1 SKGGECMKV
10 RRILKNTQFEKIK
23 LSLNSQFTVQ
33 TLINVLTIIVGSF
46 LFAIGVNS
54 FMIAGNL
61 GEGGF
66 IGISII
72 LFYAFGLPT
81 ALTNLILNFIILI
94 VGFKFLGKRAMY
106 YTIFT
111 IPMASLAL
119 WVTETWQ
126 IQTDEILINTVFGG
140 LFIGTGIGL
149 IIRVGST
156 TAGTTILAK
165 MTNKFLVVNV
175 SDALLFFDLIV
186 ITIGLSVMSLEQVL
200 LTVIALYIATKVMDF
215 IIEGMNPKKAV
226 TIISQEPDLLANLI
240 NTKIN
245 RGVTML
251 DGRGYYSKEDKD
263 VLFVVINK
271 SQLNRLKRL
280 IKANDDQAFVV
291 VHDVNSVLG
300 NYLI

>member
-1 SKGGECMKV
+1 MKL
-10 RRILKNTQFEKIK
+10 RNTLKNIQFEKIR
-23 LSLNSQFTVQ
+23 LSLNSKFTVQ

-46 LFAIGVNS
+46 LFSIGVNS

-72 LFYAFGLPT
+72 LYYAFGLPT
-81 ALTNLILNFIILI
+81 ALTNLIMNFAILI

-111 IPMASLAL
+111 IPMTSLAL
-119 WVTETWQ
+119 WITETWQ

-165 MTNKFLVVNV
+165 MANKFLDVNV
-175 SDALLFFDLIV
+175 SYALLFFDLIV
-186 ITIGLSVMSLEQVL
+186 ITIGLTVMSIEQVL
-200 LTVIALYIATKVMDF
+200 LTVIALYVATKVMDF

-226 TIISQEPDLLANLI
+226 TIISQKPDVVANLI

-245 RGVTML
+245 RGVTIL

-263 VLFVVINK
+263 ILFVVINK

>member
-1 SKGGECMKV
+1 MKV

-111 IPMASLAL
+111 IPMTSLAL

-165 MTNKFLVVNV
+165 MANKFLEVNV
-175 SDALLFFDLIV
+175 SYALLFFDLIV

>member
-1 SKGGECMKV
+1 MKI
-10 RRILKNTQFEKIK
+10 RKALKTTRFEKIK
-23 LSLNSQFTVQ
+23 LSLNSEFTVQ

-46 LFAIGVNS
+46 LFAIGVNG
-54 FMIAGNL
+54 FMIAGTL

-66 IGISII
+66 IGLSII
-72 LFYAFGLPT
+72 LFYAYGIPT
-81 ALTNLILNFIILI
+81 ALSNLILNFIILI
-94 VGFKFLGKRAMY
+94 VGFKFLGKRAML
-106 YTIFT
+106 YTRFT
-111 IPMASLAL
+111 SPRTSLAL
-119 WVTETWQ
+119 WATESWQ

-140 LFIGTGIGL
+140 LFIGMGIGL
-149 IIRVGST
+149 IIRIGST

-165 MTNKFLVVNV
+165 MANKFFDVNV
-175 SDALLFFDLIV
+175 SYALLFFDLIV
-186 ITIGLSVMSLEQVL
+186 ITIGLTVMSLEQVL

-226 TIISQEPDLLANLI
+226 TIISRQPDLMAHLI
-240 NTKIN
+240 NTKIH
-245 RGVTML
+245 RGVTIL
-251 DGRGYYSKEDKD
+251 DGHGYYSKEEKD
-263 VLFVVINK
+263 ILFVVINK

>member
-1 SKGGECMKV
+1 MKL
-10 RRILKNTQFEKIK
+10 RNTLKNIQFEKIR
-23 LSLNSQFTVQ
+23 LSLNSKFTVQ

-46 LFAIGVNS
+46 LFSIGVNS

-72 LFYAFGLPT
+72 LYYAFGLPT
-81 ALTNLILNFIILI
+81 ALTNLIMNFAILI

-111 IPMASLAL
+111 IPMTSLAL

-165 MTNKFLVVNV
+165 MANKFLDVNV
-175 SDALLFFDLIV
+175 SYALLFFDLIV
-186 ITIGLSVMSLEQVL
+186 ITIGLTVMSIEQVL
-200 LTVIALYIATKVMDF
+200 LTVIALYVATKVMDF

-226 TIISQEPDLLANLI
+226 TIISQKPDVVANLI

-245 RGVTML
+245 RGVTIL

-263 VLFVVINK
+263 ILFVVINK

>member
-1 SKGGECMKV
+1 MKL
-10 RRILKNTQFEKIK
+10 RNTLKNIQFEKIR
-23 LSLNSQFTVQ
+23 LSLNSKFTVQ

-72 LFYAFGLPT
+72 LYYAFGLPT
-81 ALTNLILNFIILI
+81 ALTNLIMNFAILI

-111 IPMASLAL
+111 IPMTSLAL
-119 WVTETWQ
+119 WLTETWQ

-165 MTNKFLVVNV
+165 MANKFLDVNV
-175 SDALLFFDLIV
+175 SYALLFFDLIV
-186 ITIGLSVMSLEQVL
+186 ITIGLTVMSIEQVL
-200 LTVIALYIATKVMDF
+200 LTVIALYVATKVMDF

-226 TIISQEPDLLANLI
+226 TIISQKPDVVANLI

-245 RGVTML
+245 RGVTIL

-263 VLFVVINK
+263 ILFVVINK

>member
-1 SKGGECMKV
+1 MKV

-111 IPMASLAL
+111 IPMTSLAL

-165 MTNKFLVVNV
+165 MANKFLDVNV
-175 SDALLFFDLIV
+175 SYALLFFD
-186 ITIGLSVMSLEQVL
+186 
-200 LTVIALYIATKVMDF
+200 
-215 IIEGMNPKKAV
+215 
-226 TIISQEPDLLANLI
+226 
-240 NTKIN
+240 
-245 RGVTML
+245 
-251 DGRGYYSKEDKD
+251 
-263 VLFVVINK
+263 
-271 SQLNRLKRL
+271 
-280 IKANDDQAFVV
+280 
-291 VHDVNSVLG
+291 
-300 NYLI
+300 

>member
-1 SKGGECMKV
+1 MKL
-10 RRILKNTQFEKIK
+10 RNTLKNIQFEKIR
-23 LSLNSQFTVQ
+23 LSLNSKFTVQ

-46 LFAIGVNS
+46 LFSIGVNS

-72 LFYAFGLPT
+72 LYYAFGLPT
-81 ALTNLILNFIILI
+81 ALTNLIMNFVILI

-111 IPMASLAL
+111 IPMTSLAL
-119 WVTETWQ
+119 WITETWQ

-165 MTNKFLVVNV
+165 MANKFLDVNV
-175 SDALLFFDLIV
+175 SYALLFFDLIV
-186 ITIGLSVMSLEQVL
+186 ITIGLTVMSIEQVL
-200 LTVIALYIATKVMDF
+200 LTVIALYVATKVMDF

-226 TIISQEPDLLANLI
+226 TIISQKPDAVANLI

-245 RGVTML
+245 RGVTIL

-263 VLFVVINK
+263 ILFVVINK

>member
-1 SKGGECMKV
+1 MKL
-10 RRILKNTQFEKIK
+10 RRTLKNIQFEKIR
-23 LSLNSQFTVQ
+23 LSLNSEVTVQ

-72 LFYAFGLPT
+72 LYYAFGLPT
-81 ALTNLILNFIILI
+81 ALTNLIMNFAILI

-111 IPMASLAL
+111 IPMTSLAL
-119 WVTETWQ
+119 WLTETWQ

-165 MTNKFLVVNV
+165 MANKFLDVNV
-175 SDALLFFDLIV
+175 SYALLFFDLIV
-186 ITIGLSVMSLEQVL
+186 ITIGLTVMSIEQVL
-200 LTVIALYIATKVMDF
+200 LTVIALYVATKVMDF

-226 TIISQEPDLLANLI
+226 TIISQKPDVVANLI

-245 RGVTML
+245 RGVTIL

-263 VLFVVINK
+263 ILFVVINK

>member
-1 SKGGECMKV
+1 MKV
-10 RRILKNTQFEKIK
+10 RRILKNTQFEKIR

-111 IPMASLAL
+111 IPMTSLAL

-126 IQTDEILINTVFGG
+126 IQTGEILINTVFGG

-165 MTNKFLVVNV
+165 MANKFLDVNV
-175 SDALLFFDLIV
+175 SYALLFFDLIV
-186 ITIGLSVMSLEQVL
+186 ITIGLSVMSIEQVL

>member
-1 SKGGECMKV
+1 MKV

-111 IPMASLAL
+111 IPMTSLAL

-165 MTNKFLVVNV
+165 MANKFLDVNV
-175 SDALLFFDLIV
+175 SYALLFFDLIV
-186 ITIGLSVMSLEQVL
+186 ITIGLSVMSIEQVL

>member
-1 SKGGECMKV
+1 MKV

-111 IPMASLAL
+111 IPMTSLAL

-165 MTNKFLVVNV
+165 MANKFLDVNV
-175 SDALLFFDLIV
+175 SYALLFFDLIV

-280 IKANDDQAFVV
+280 IKANDDQSFVV

>member
-1 SKGGECMKV
+1 MKI
-10 RRILKNTQFEKIK
+10 RKTLRNIQFEKIK
-23 LSLNSQFTVQ
+23 LSINSKFTVQ
-33 TLINVLTIIVGSF
+33 TLINVLTIIIGAF
-46 LFAIGVNS
+46 LFSIGVNS

-72 LFYAFGLPT
+72 LFYAYGIPT
-81 ALTNLILNFIILI
+81 ALSNLILNFLILF

-111 IPMASLAL
+111 IPVVSLAL
-119 WVTETWQ
+119 WITEPWQ

-140 LFIGTGIGL
+140 LFIGIGIGL
-149 IIRVGST
+149 IIRIGST

-165 MTNKFLVVNV
+165 MANKFFDVNV
-175 SDALLFFDLIV
+175 SYALLFFDLIV
-186 ITIGLSVMSLEQVL
+186 ITIGLTVMSLEQVL

-226 TIISQEPDLLANLI
+226 TIISEHPDLLANLI
-240 NTKIN
+240 NTKIQ

-251 DGRGYYSKEDKD
+251 DGRGYYSKKEKD
-263 VLFVVINK
+263 ILFVVINK

>member
-1 SKGGECMKV
+1 MKV
-10 RRILKNTQFEKIK
+10 RRILKNTQFEKIR

-111 IPMASLAL
+111 IPMTSLAL

-165 MTNKFLVVNV
+165 MANKFLDVNV
-175 SDALLFFDLIV
+175 SYALLFFDLIV
-186 ITIGLSVMSLEQVL
+186 ITIGLSVMSIEQVL

-280 IKANDDQAFVV
+280 IMANDDQAFVV